1 MSNWLVEKRLSVA
14 AERLKRLRNELKVV
28 DEQLASL
35 AESADELRIRSLVS
49 ETPLAEREHQDAQR
63 HADAMARHRAEVL
76 KSISDLEK
84 SQDELLDQLLADR
97 R

>member
-14 AERLKRLRNELKVV
+14 AERLKRLRGELQVV

-35 AESADELRIRSLVS
+35 ADSADELRIRSLVS
-49 ETPLAEREHQDAQR
+49 ETPIADREHQEAQK

-84 SQDELLDQLLADR
+84 SRDELLDQLLAEQR
-97 R
+97 

>member
-14 AERLKRLRNELKVV
+14 AERLKRLRGELQVV

-35 AESADELRIRSLVS
+35 ADSADELRIRSLVS
-49 ETPLAEREHQDAQR
+49 ETPLADREHQDAQK
-63 HADAMARHRAEVL
+63 HADAMARHRADVL

-84 SQDELLDQLLADR
+84 SRDQLLDQLLAEQR
-97 R
+97 